1 MALGLKLSVRQQKSL
16 EARRGVTRRTEA
28 LFWTLWSGYSVLRRE
43 RLPFEVTLPE
53 QTITRAEAK
62 NAFHEL
68 REQAADIPEMSLDE
82 INAEISAVR
91 MERKR

>member
-1 MALGLKLSVRQQKSL
+1 M
-16 EARRGVTRRTEA
+16 
-28 LFWTLWSGYSVLRRE
+28 FWTLWSGYSVLRRE

-62 NAFHEL
+62 NASHEL
-68 REQAADIPEMSLDE
+68 RKQAADIPEMSLDE

-91 MERKR
+91 MERKKVDVYGYY